1 MAVNGGS
8 KMQNTE
14 TAEVNIGKLK
24 GRQQNEDNIKREEHE
39 KYIHE
44 RKVRHADS
52 MGSIFHNALLKLHQ
66 PRRMVEVFKEM

>member
-24 GRQQNEDNIKREEHE
+24 GRQQNEDNIKREKHE

-52 MGSIFHNALLKLHQ
+52 MGSILHNALHELHQ
-66 PRRMVEVFKEM
+66 P